1 MGDLMRAKYFVS
13 VFVIIAIAAVLLYAR
28 NRPFP
33 KSECYI
39 CSGRF
44 RDMIS
49 YDSDFGIINLNSRNV
64 SMIPRGDWTS
74 KNNTTINSSKDGSM
88 IVISTDISGCY
99 RADIHLKAD
108 IGSNQSIMPKYLC
121 KDCVDLYG
129 VSEYDV
135 VLMEATTGA
144 VYFISKSMREIF
156 PFYEVSAGSEGEN
169 QIIRLYFKRRE

>member
-1 MGDLMRAKYFVS
+1 MKAKYFVS
-13 VFVIIAIAAVLLYAR
+13 VFVTIVIAAVLLYAS

-33 KSECYI
+33 KSKCYI

-44 RDMIS
+44 RNMIS

-74 KNNTTINSSKDGSM
+74 KNSTMINSSKDGSM
-88 IVISTDISGCY
+88 IVLSTDISGCY
-99 RADIHLKAD
+99 RADIYLKAG
-108 IGSNQSIMPKYLC
+108 IGPDQSIMSKYLC
-121 KDCVDLYG
+121 KECIDLYG

-144 VYFISKSMREIF
+144 IYFISKSMREVF
-156 PFYEVSAGSEGEN
+156 PFYEVSAGSEGED
-169 QIIRLYFKRRE
+169 QMIRLYFKRLE

>member
-1 MGDLMRAKYFVS
+1 MKAKYFVS
-13 VFVIIAIAAVLLYAR
+13 AFVTIVIAVALLYAS
-28 NRPFP
+28 NRSFP

-39 CSGRF
+39 CAGRF
-44 RDMIS
+44 RNMIS

-88 IVISTDISGCY
+88 IVLSTDISGCY
-99 RADIHLKAD
+99 RADIHLKAG
-108 IGSNQSIMPKYLC
+108 IGPDRSRMSKYLC
-121 KDCVDLYG
+121 KDCIDLYG

-144 VYFISKSMREIF
+144 VYFISKSMREVF
-156 PFYEVSAGSEGEN
+156 PFYEVSAGSEGED
-169 QIIRLYFKRRE
+169 QIIRLYFKRLE